1 MAERESTYDYGVLGS
16 GITPRNLDRWAYTP
30 FYKRNVYTGPSQYDQ
45 AANLMT
51 SDSFR
56 SYWSQ
61 GMTNQSRVPFEGLI
75 SKISGTEPLPDTTTG
90 VRLDNKLRDVTFI
103 NRNHG
108 RLDTT
113 TPTTGFVKGSD
124 NIRVYFGD
132 ELQSNHK
139 VPSRTYWDL
148 RNQRG
153 ALPEPERQVLS
164 VLKYHNTDPKTGLT
178 RYVSNNTSDDL
189 FGLSAELEASGK
201 GPYGVRANFPVSIM
215 TRDAWAA
222 RSLEKSD
229 ELMSLNAQME
239 MERDAI
245 IMGEARQH
253 FLLKGTSAGPAD
265 LDTPDYSARPRPF
278 VMPTAPQE
286 ERRVGR
292 MTRDVVRGVDKNG
305 KPWVDPL
312 PSTTT
317 TVYGPPEKY
326 AGLRTLAT
334 NATNVARTG
343 FSYGMSGLGLYGA
356 IDAGM
361 SVPTRHEAY
370 QSAGNNWLL
379 SQAGAQSDAMLN
391 FMTMG
396 AWDNRLHTGGTRGD
410 YRGAM
415 SARQTPAMF
424 RGEQSVHLDP
434 RRYVPVGMSLDD
446 TLSRFPR

>member
-30 FYKRNVYTGPSQYDQ
+30 FYKRNVFTGVDQ
-45 AANLMT
+45 ANSAANLMT

-61 GMTNQSRVPFEGLI
+61 GMTNPSRVPFEGLI
-75 SKISGTEPLPDTTTG
+75 SKISGMDPLPETYTG
-90 VRLDNKLRDVTFI
+90 IRVDNMNMDRI
-103 NRNHG
+103 MAQRNHRKLDFLTPYKPQYGSQELTGMDAMG
-108 RLDTT
+108 R
-113 TPTTGFVKGSD
+113 PTYNYKGLK
-124 NIRVYFGD
+124 NPI
-132 ELQSNHK
+132 
-139 VPSRTYWDL
+139 YWDL
-148 RNQRG
+148 ANKAG
-153 ALPEPERQVLS
+153 AETLEDRALLS
-164 VLKYHNTDPKTGLT
+164 VLKYRNPDESGLT
-178 RYVSNNTSDDL
+178 RYTLANSPRDTLDLAEELRLHTTKVDTQVITPTRPAKIMFRDGWFGPAIDRAKRVMDRNAILEEERLAIERADETDLRRKSNLMHKGVEDPFPD
-189 FGLSAELEASGK
+189 SAE
-201 GPYGVRANFPVSIM
+201 PQP
-215 TRDAWAA
+215 
-222 RSLEKSD
+222 
-229 ELMSLNAQME
+229 
-239 MERDAI
+239 
-245 IMGEARQH
+245 
-253 FLLKGTSAGPAD
+253 
-265 LDTPDYSARPRPF
+265 RPRPF
-278 VMPTAPQE
+278 AVGTNPAE
-286 ERRVGR
+286 ERRVGKIEYTYPKKGEV
-292 MTRDVVRGVDKNG
+292 MGSNQ
-305 KPWVDPL
+305 
-312 PSTTT
+312 TTT
-317 TVYGPPEKY
+317 IYGPPDRY
-326 AGLRTLAT
+326 AGLRTFAT

-391 FMTMG
+391 FMSMG
-396 AWDNRLHTGGTRGD
+396 AWDSRFNTGGTRGD